1 MAKYFEYHTK
11 QYIEPKRSTVM
22 FVDWLRKNVSLENK
36 NIIDVACGG
45 EVIRPTWVD
54 SFQPQIFSVLIMM
67 KISYH

>member
-1 MAKYFEYHTK
+1 MAKDFEYHTK

-45 EVIRPTWVD
+45 GR
-54 SFQPQIFSVLIMM
+54 
-67 KISYH
+67 